1 MHTARAFF
9 LHQLR
14 TLAYT
19 IQSTYCLYDEN
30 LTDNNTTITKLMEVK
45 DWLSFGSDLAKGI
58 ATTTDIIENCTSIK
72 SYKQIANLL
81 NLSTIS

>member
-1 MHTARAFF
+1 
-9 LHQLR
+9 
-14 TLAYT
+14 
-19 IQSTYCLYDEN
+19 
-30 LTDNNTTITKLMEVK
+30 MEVK
-45 DWLSFGSDLAKGI
+45 DWLNFGSDLAKGI